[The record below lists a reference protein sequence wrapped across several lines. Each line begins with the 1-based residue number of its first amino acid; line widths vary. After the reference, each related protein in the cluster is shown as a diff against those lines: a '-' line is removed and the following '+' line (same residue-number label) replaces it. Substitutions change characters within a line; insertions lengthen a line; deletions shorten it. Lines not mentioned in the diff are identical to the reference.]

1 MKTKFKKIILLTFLL
16 FAYVFL
22 SAQSYATA
30 ISNNLSTAVFRLHV
44 LANSNSEED
53 QNLKLK
59 VRDSLLNYM
68 NGLCSNCSTK
78 QEAISIANE
87 HKDDFQKIAE
97 QTIKQNGYDYTAKIN
112 IDNFY
117 FPTKNY
123 GDISLPA
130 GYYDALRVEIGE
142 AKGKN
147 WWCVMFPS
155 LCFIDVSSGVVDDNA
170 KENLQ
175 DNLQKES
182 YDIISD
188 SKKPDIKLKFKLIE
202 VFAEN
207 KLFTIRKNKKYFIY
221 TISKKTIENVEI
233 L

>member
-1 MKTKFKKIILLTFLL
+1 MKKKFKKIILLTFLL

-97 QTIKQNGYDYTAKIN
+97 QTIKENGYDYTAKIN

-207 KLFTIRKNKKYFIY
+207 NLFTISKNK
-221 TISKKTIENVEI
+221 
-233 L
+233 